1 MLYGFRRLI
10 CCLITFVLLVCAVQA
25 QGQLAVQGP
34 PQPAKPDSPQVQADI
49 EKAKALAGTT
59 WALEEHVIC
68 DLPTISPAV
77 DPGPQKLFDNLYAI
91 PGAYSAGSGVI
102 YLITTTAGIIQID
115 SGLQK
120 DVETVYL
127 PGMQKLGFDPAN
139 VKIVITTH
147 GHAAHFGGAP
157 YLQEHYS
164 QHVYMSA
171 PAWDFMQ
178 LAPPPAQGQP
188 AIPPKVDMFV

>member
-1 MLYGFRRLI
+1 MSNGIRQLI
-10 CCLITFVLLVCAVQA
+10 CCWIAFGILACAIHA
-25 QGQLAVQGP
+25 QGQQAGQG
-34 PQPAKPDSPQVQADI
+34 QAQAAKPDSPQVQADI

-102 YLITTTAGIIQID
+102 YLITTTAGIIQIV

-127 PGMQKLGFDPAN
+127 PGMKKLGFD
-139 VKIVITTH
+139 
-147 GHAAHFGGAP
+147 
-157 YLQEHYS
+157 
-164 QHVYMSA
+164 
-171 PAWDFMQ
+171 
-178 LAPPPAQGQP
+178 LA
-188 AIPPKVDMFV
+188 D